1 MEGGTRTYK
10 AVGKS
15 FVYFSKADLEKDLS
29 ESVAMCEGKV
39 ESLGKEY
46 VRAPPRPPRAPPWP
60 GPRGATGRPPA
71 GRGGGGADPMRPL
84 A

>member
-29 ESVAMCEGKV
+29 ESVAMCEGKGV
-39 ESLGKEY
+39 SLGKEY
-46 VRAPPRPPRAPPWP
+46 VRAPPPLPPPPCPALARPPGSDRPATSRQ
-60 GPRGATGRPPA
+60 GRRRG
-71 GRGGGGADPMRPL
+71 
-84 A
+84 